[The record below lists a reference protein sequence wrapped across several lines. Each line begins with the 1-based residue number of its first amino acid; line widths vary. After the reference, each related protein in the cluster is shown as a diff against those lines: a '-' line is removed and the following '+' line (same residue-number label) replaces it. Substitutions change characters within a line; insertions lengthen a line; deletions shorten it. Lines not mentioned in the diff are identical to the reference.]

1 MEKPILNL
9 SEICAILGIGK
20 TRAYKMINDGESPS
34 GRIGGK
40 IIVRSSDLDNYISK
54 TIKSHAAG

>member
-20 TRAYKMINDGESPS
+20 TRADKMINDGEIPS